1 MTELPGLKR
10 LTHPAKDELIHDLW
24 DEVQRLREKVSKPT
38 KTSKNSSLPPAQG
51 FKPAVKPKE
60 AAQSQREK
68 ESEATGGGRELSEQ
82 PDKMVKAVV
91 TECQDCGHRIEQTGQ
106 RLLQRYDKIDIPPIR
121 PIVTRVERYGCDCPA
136 CGKAQIG
143 LVPALLSP
151 GSPFSP
157 RIAALVTTL
166 RYGHAISYQRI
177 AQLMAT
183 VFGFT
188 ISQGAIAS
196 LLRRVQAALVEPVG
210 EILQRI
216 RQAKRIGS
224 DETSARVF
232 GQNQWEWVFQNDDCC
247 YHVIRPSRG
256 QDVIQEVM
264 DKHQPDVWVSDLFSA
279 QKTHPAKTWQVCL
292 AHQLRDCHYGID
304 AGDTV
309 FSPVMK
315 RILLRALAYH
325 CRWSELSASTQY
337 QYRCRIHRQLA
348 IALALSPTQADGI
361 RLQNRYRDL
370 RDHLFLFLEDT
381 TIPPTNNASE
391 QALRMSVIF
400 RKVTNGFRSDWGQD
414 LFAQV
419 RSVVNTGMRQGL
431 SAFQAIEAALD
442 PTQSLFPQG

>member
-1 MTELPGLKR
+1 MTELPDLKR
-10 LTHPAKDELIHDLW
+10 LTHQAKDELIHGLW
-24 DEVQRLREKVSKPT
+24 DELQTLREQAAKPK
-38 KTSKNSSLPPAQG
+38 KTSKNSSLPPAKG
-51 FKPAVKPKE
+51 FKRAVKSKE
-60 AAQSQREK
+60 KTKVTADEA
-68 ESEATGGGRELSEQ
+68 SEPSGGGRALSEHPDQIIQAQVSECQNCGQEIELSEQ
-82 PDKMVKAVV
+82 
-91 TECQDCGHRIEQTGQ
+91 Q
-106 RLLQRYDKIDIPPIR
+106 LLQRYDKIDIPSIL
-121 PIVTRVERYGCDCPA
+121 PIVTRVERYGCACPA
-136 CGKAQIG
+136 CGAAQIG
-143 LVPALLSP
+143 VVPAHLYP

-166 RYGHAISYQRI
+166 RYSHAISYQRLE
-177 AQLMAT
+177 QLMAS
-183 VFGFT
+183 VFGLT

-196 LLRRVQAALVEPVG
+196 LLRRVQTALVEPVG

-216 RQAKRIGS
+216 RQAERIGS

-256 QDVIQEVM
+256 QAVIAEVM
-264 DKHQPDVWVSDLFSA
+264 GGHQPEVWVSDLFSA
-279 QKTHPAKTWQVCL
+279 QKTHPAKDWQVCL
-292 AHQLRDCHYGID
+292 AHQLRDCQYGID

-315 RILLRALAYH
+315 RILLKALAYH
-325 CRWSELSASTQY
+325 RRWSELADSTQY
-337 QYRCRIHRQLA
+337 QYRCRIHQQLA

-361 RLQNRYRDL
+361 RLQDRYWDL

-400 RKVTNGFRSDWGQD
+400 RKVTNGFRFNWGRD

-419 RSVVNTGMRQGL
+419 RSIVNTGMRQGL

-442 PTQSLFPQG
+442 PTQSLFPLG